1 MATPRRRGFTS
12 PLFVPPPT
20 GTCGSRFLKIWL
32 CPSVQVLVT
41 ASIYQRLKEEAER
54 RGAAVDEVAVE
65 LLEAALG
72 ASLDPPERAEFHRSL
87 AEKFLREAEEL
98 LARGDYVQASEK
110 AWGAAAQIVKA
121 VAAKKGKELRSHG
134 DLWRFVSEIAGEDRE
149 LRRLWSR
156 AKSLHQNFYEGWM
169 PPEDVKYAVEDVK
182 QFIERLKRML

>member
-1 MATPRRRGFTS
+1 LALPI
-12 PLFVPPPT
+12 
-20 GTCGSRFLKIWL
+20 CGGLSYGEYL
-32 CPSVQVLVT
+32 PEAV
-41 ASIYQRLKEEAER
+41 AEAER

-65 LLEAALG
+65 LLERALG

-87 AEKFLREAEEL
+87 AEKFLQEAEEL
-98 LARGDYVQASEK
+98 LAKGDYVQASEK

-149 LRRLWSR
+149 LRRLWR
-156 AKSLHQNFYEGWM
+156 TANSLHQNFYEGWM

-182 QFIERLKRML
+182 QFVERLKKML